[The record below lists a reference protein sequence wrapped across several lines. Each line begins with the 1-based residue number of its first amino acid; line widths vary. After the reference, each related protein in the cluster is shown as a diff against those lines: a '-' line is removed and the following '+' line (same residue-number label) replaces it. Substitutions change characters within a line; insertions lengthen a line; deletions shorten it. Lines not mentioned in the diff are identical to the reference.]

1 MFDLTKQM
9 HLSRLS
15 YQILHQLI
23 ALPRKYHKPLPPFQ
37 LICTSNPPSL
47 LIDSSNLL
55 TLLPHTCLRKQRLY
69 PACNILTNT
78 LWEFSVGRYTKVRK
92 RSSFFVK
99 KCQVLSTTHVNF
111 LNHHLVQKSFQSTTL
126 FSLIQ
131 YLKGGFRN

>member
-23 ALPRKYHKPLPPFQ
+23 ALPRKYHKSLPLFE
-37 LICTSNPPSL
+37 IIRTSNPPLL
-47 LIDSSNLL
+47 LIDHSNLL

-78 LWEFSVGRYTKVRK
+78 LWEFSVGRNTKVRK
-92 RSSFFVK
+92 RSSFFVTK
-99 KCQVLSTTHVNF
+99 YQVLSTTHFNF
-111 LNHHLVQKSFQSTTL
+111 LNHLLVQKSFQSTTL
-126 FSLIQ
+126 FSSIQ
-131 YLKGGFRN
+131 YLKGGCRN